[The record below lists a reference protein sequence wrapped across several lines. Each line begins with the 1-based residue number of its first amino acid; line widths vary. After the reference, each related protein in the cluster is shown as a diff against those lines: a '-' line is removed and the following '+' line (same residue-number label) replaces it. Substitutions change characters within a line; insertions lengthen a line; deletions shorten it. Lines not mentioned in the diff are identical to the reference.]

1 MQNLSPPPLLFQD
14 LPNGVEYPVSAE
26 HGALCRQRVEQ
37 FFNGYLILVKGS
49 SNMEMMK
56 AMVKTTK
63 GVGFVEVKDVPKP
76 EIKTEK
82 DILIRVK
89 QAGVCG
95 TDIHI
100 YNDMFPYNV
109 PVILGHEFV
118 GEIEAVGSAVKNLKP
133 GDRVIAEPHTLACG
147 TCEMCRSGHP
157 HMCSTKRSPG
167 YGIDGCAAEYIC
179 YSQPELVH
187 KVPDNVPDSVAVLTE
202 PMAVAMNGVIDRT
215 KVELGDVVVISGA
228 GPIGQLSA
236 VCALE
241 AGAYQVIMLGTDA
254 DEELR
259 FPIARELGVTR
270 TINVMKENAVD
281 IINEMTDGRG
291 VDVTME
297 CSGAASAVNTAI
309 DVTRVFGRIGVIAIP
324 GPETIPVK
332 WATSIHKCHRL
343 EMCYSSS
350 PISWV
355 RVLHL
360 MAATNRDLSCL
371 ATMRV
376 PLADWAEVFD
386 AIKAGKC
393 IKGVLIP

>member
-1 MQNLSPPPLLFQD
+1 
-14 LPNGVEYPVSAE
+14 
-26 HGALCRQRVEQ
+26 
-37 FFNGYLILVKGS
+37 
-49 SNMEMMK
+49 
-56 AMVKTTK
+56 
-63 GVGFVEVKDVPKP
+63 
-76 EIKTEK
+76 
-82 DILIRVK
+82 
-89 QAGVCG
+89 
-95 TDIHI
+95 
-100 YNDMFPYNV
+100 
-109 PVILGHEFV
+109 
-118 GEIEAVGSAVKNLKP
+118 
-133 GDRVIAEPHTLACG
+133 
-147 TCEMCRSGHP
+147 
-157 HMCSTKRSPG
+157 MCSTKRSPG

-241 AGAYQVIMLGTDA
+241 AGAYQVIMLCTDA

-259 FPIARELGVTR
+259 FPIARELGITR

-291 VDVTME
+291 ADVTME
-297 CSGAASAVNTAI
+297 GSGAASAVNTAI

-360 MAATNRDLSCL
+360 MATTNRDLSRL